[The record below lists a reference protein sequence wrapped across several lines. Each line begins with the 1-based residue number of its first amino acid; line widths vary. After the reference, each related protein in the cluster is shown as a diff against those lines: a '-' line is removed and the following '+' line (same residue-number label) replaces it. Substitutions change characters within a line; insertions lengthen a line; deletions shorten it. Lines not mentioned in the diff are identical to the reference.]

1 MRGRWAKIG
10 TLLLAVA
17 GLDACIAPILTVPPP
32 GAAGI
37 SFMSHVNTD
46 SSTGIQTTL
55 WTTQGGPLP
64 SAALATYYVRDQAL
78 GAGVFAPALADGS
91 FTARDMD
98 GARGD
103 QVVIYYVTPAGDYSE
118 SVCLVLNEGTPQKC
132 P

>member
-17 GLDACIAPILTVPPP
+17 GLGACVAPILTVPPP
-32 GAAGI
+32 GAASI
-37 SFMSHVNTD
+37 SFMSYLSSD
-46 SSTGIQTTL
+46 SGTGTQKTL
-55 WTTQGGPLP
+55 WMTQGGPLP

-78 GAGVFAPALADGS
+78 GAGVFATALADGS

-98 GARGD
+98 GAQGD